1 MADLKKIKER
11 ISELVER
18 RENVTLSE
26 IKWVVDRL
34 GELGYRTSERV
45 ATHGRLFGVGATRF
59 MLNCHDRGNKQVKAY
74 SVDDFANAMI
84 ELGLYED

>member
-34 GELGYRTSERV
+34 GEEFFRQLPKALTGPTQRRFRIP
-45 ATHGRLFGVGATRF
+45 ARDRLHQPF
-59 MLNCHDRGNKQVKAY
+59 Q
-74 SVDDFANAMI
+74 I
-84 ELGLYED
+84 PQ